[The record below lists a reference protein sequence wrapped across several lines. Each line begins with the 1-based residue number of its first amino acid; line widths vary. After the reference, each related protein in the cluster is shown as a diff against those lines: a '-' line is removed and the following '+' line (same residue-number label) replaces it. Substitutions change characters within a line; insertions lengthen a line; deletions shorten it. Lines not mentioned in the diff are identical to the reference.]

1 MPCIQQ
7 HTAAFGWLL
16 GKDEGTGNQALLRQ
30 LNMYLICFIFIIVI
44 DFLFIFDHSSYL
56 KY

>member
-16 GKDEGTGNQALLRQ
+16 GKDEGTALLRQ
-30 LNMYLICFIFIIVI
+30 LNMYLICSIFIIVI
-44 DFLFIFDHSSYL
+44 DFFIYI
-56 KY
+56 

>member
-30 LNMYLICFIFIIVI
+30 LNIYLICSIFIIVI
-44 DFLFIFDHSSYL
+44 DFFIYI
-56 KY
+56 